1 MIEYDII
8 FIIGYIVLLLSGLE
22 IMLLISGICDTPLRK
37 KWFEWYDFLNMII
50 CFVSM
55 FILVS
60 VGLLMAYFN
69 GGIM

>member
-22 IMLLISGICDTPLRK
+22 IMLLISGVCDTPLRK
-37 KWFEWYDFLNMII
+37 KWFGVYDFMNMII
-50 CFVSM
+50 CFVSV